1 MDDIAPALLKTLK
14 EALTEKLSNSKKVN
28 QLITNFESGRGT
40 YGDMYELSKNV
51 GELLSETF
59 AENLSGAVLPDGKM
73 YYNIA
78 KRTVEPMMKNNYE
91 IITDAGAIVQEYNNR
106 AAGLGIKAQIPA
118 LNQDRIDGIINRLAS
133 AELFDDIKWILDEPI
148 VNFSMSVVDD
158 MVKANMDFHHKL
170 GLKPRITRKAAAGC
184 CEWCDAL
191 EGEYEYPDDVPDDVF
206 RRHQRCRCTT
216 EYNPVSGKRQNV
228 WTKQ

>member
-28 QLITNFESGRGT
+28 QLITNLESGT
-40 YGDMYELSKNV
+40 YGDIYELSKNV

-106 AAGLGIKAQIPA
+106 AAGLGIKAQVPA

-184 CEWCDAL
+184 CEWCNGL
-191 EGEYEYPDDVPDDVF
+191 EGEYEYPDDVPDDVY
-206 RRHQRCRCTT
+206 RRHERCRCTV
-216 EYNPVSGKRQNV
+216 EYEPSSGRKQNV

>member
-14 EALTEKLSNSKKVN
+14 EAFAEKLSNSKKVN
-28 QLITNFESGRGT
+28 QLITNLESGT

-106 AAGLGIKAQIPA
+106 AAGLGIKAQVPA

-170 GLKPRITRKAAAGC
+170 GLKPRITRKAVAGC
-184 CEWCDAL
+184 CEWCNAL

-206 RRHQRCRCTT
+206 RRHQRCRCTV
-216 EYNPVSGKRQNV
+216 EYEPSSGRKQNV

>member
-28 QLITNFESGRGT
+28 QLITNLESGT

-78 KRTVEPMMKNNYE
+78 KRTVEPMMINNYE
-91 IITDAGAIVQEYNNR
+91 IITDAGVIVQEYNNR
-106 AAGLGIKAQIPA
+106 AAGL
-118 LNQDRIDGIINRLAS
+118 
-133 AELFDDIKWILDEPI
+133 E
-148 VNFSMSVVDD
+148 
-158 MVKANMDFHHKL
+158 
-170 GLKPRITRKAAAGC
+170 
-184 CEWCDAL
+184 
-191 EGEYEYPDDVPDDVF
+191 
-206 RRHQRCRCTT
+206 
-216 EYNPVSGKRQNV
+216 
-228 WTKQ
+228 